1 MKRIWFS
8 LIFLAAAI
16 SLCVFEQIEL
26 HRDFHIVIG
35 TAENAIAAESREEK
49 AQYCKELEKE
59 WEHIHNWAAL
69 TTDHSIL
76 HGTEIAVAQAVD
88 LSETEYTD
96 ETDEALIEAKSELEQ
111 IHDGIVIKI
120 ENIF

>member
-35 TAENAIAAESREEK
+35 TAENAIALKAERKRRNTARSLKR
-49 AQYCKELEKE
+49 
-59 WEHIHNWAAL
+59 NGSTF
-69 TTDHSIL
+69 TT
-76 HGTEIAVAQAVD
+76 GRR
-88 LSETEYTD
+88 
-96 ETDEALIEAKSELEQ
+96 
-111 IHDGIVIKI
+111 
-120 ENIF
+120 